1 MIPLTEDKLKREK
14 FLNDL
19 FRMFENFGNHNGH
32 GLTMVINGKYGS
44 GKSTLLGFIE
54 EQNAVDN
61 KFDIIKY
68 DAWENNF
75 FENPMMPILYTI
87 SKLEKTG
94 SKIKE
99 TAKNIVKNIPKA
111 ILSTLTGAHSV
122 DLQPLFNNENIFDDY
137 DNYKNAITKFK
148 EVLTSHCANK
158 KTVLLVDE
166 LDRCLPEYQIK
177 VLEALYHLLDIPNL
191 IVVIALDKDQLETSI
206 QAKFG
211 KELNSHGYLSKFI
224 QYEIDLPEGD
234 TYSYIISLMQFNVL
248 HYSEYDIKLKLAEVF
263 KAINLPI
270 RECILIIEKLNLLFG
285 SNSQCLYFIPIMTAT
300 LLILKHIDYKTYK
313 KFFVKNRE
321 YINNGI
327 TSVDLQ
333 NSPFGL
339 FLEEVKDT
347 EFEKIFKHWLS
358 DDGYGHSLM
367 LHFIELFY
375 PLSKITTESLG
386 KFFNTDPSNI
396 EARFRDR
403 DNWNYPHTANKLIN
417 AINNII

>member
-19 FRMFENFGNHNGH
+19 FRMFENCGNHNGH

-61 KFDIIKY
+61 KFDIIRY

-111 ILSTLTGAHSV
+111 ILSTLAGAHSV

-211 KELNSHGYLSKFI
+211 ASTNTHGYLAKFI
-224 QYEIDLPEGD
+224 QYEVDLPNND
-234 TYSYIISLMQFNVL
+234 TYDYIISLMKFKTSYYDEYEVKKKLSDIFKVL
-248 HYSEYDIKLKLAEVF
+248 
-263 KAINLPI
+263 NLPL
-270 RECILIIEKLNLLFG
+270 RECILIINELNLICG
-285 SNSQCLYFIPIMTAT
+285 ETQWLYYYPIMVAVLLVLKRTNNT
-300 LLILKHIDYKTYK
+300 LFKEFFSNKRNYISSTDAIKLQETPFYK
-313 KFFVKNRE
+313 FVEN
-321 YINNGI
+321 
-327 TSVDLQ
+327 
-333 NSPFGL
+333 
-339 FLEEVKDT
+339 VKGAG
-347 EFEKIFKHWLS
+347 FEKVLNLWLS
-358 DDGYGHSLM
+358 DDGYGHSLL
-367 LHFIELFY
+367 LHFIVLFY
-375 PLSKITTESLG
+375 PISKITTESLAEY
-386 KFFNTDPSNI
+386 FHLPPDEIT
-396 EARFRDR
+396 ARFSRR
-403 DNWNYPHTANKLIN
+403 ESFNYPDTCNSLIDKVNKLL
-417 AINNII
+417 

>member
-1 MIPLTEDKLKREK
+1 MLPLTEDKLKRDQ

-19 FRMFENFGNHNGH
+19 FRMFDNFGNQNGH

-54 EQNAVDN
+54 EQNAVEN
-61 KFDIIKY
+61 KFNIVKY

-94 SKIKE
+94 SQIKE

-111 ILSTLTGAHSV
+111 ILNTLAGAHSI
-122 DLQPLFNNENIFDDY
+122 DLQSLFNNENIFDDY
-137 DNYKNAITKFK
+137 DNYKNAIAKFK
-148 EVLTSHCANK
+148 VVLTTYCANK

-191 IVVIALDKDQLETSI
+191 IVVIALDKNQLEASI

-234 TYSYIISLMQFNVL
+234 TYNYITSLMQFKVL
-248 HYSEYDIKLKLAEVF
+248 HYREYEIKSKLAEVF
-263 KAINLPI
+263 NAIKLPI
-270 RECILIIEKLNLLFG
+270 RECALIIEKLNLLFDTTK
-285 SNSQCLYFIPIMTAT
+285 QCLYFIPILTAT
-300 LLILKHIDYKTYK
+300 LLILKHIDNKIYK
-313 KFFVKNRE
+313 KYFSNTRE
-321 YINNGI
+321 YISNGI
-327 TSVDLQ
+327 TYMDLSS
-333 NSPFGL
+333 SPFGQ
-339 FLEEVKDT
+339 FLEDVKDT
-347 EFEKIFKHWLS
+347 EFEKILQHWLS
-358 DDGYGHSLM
+358 DNGYGHSLM

-375 PLSKITTESLG
+375 PPNKITTESLG
-386 KFFNTDPSNI
+386 RFLNAPPSDI
-396 EARFRDR
+396 EARFRAHE
-403 DNWNYPHTANKLIN
+403 NWTYPQTANRVIN
-417 AINNII
+417 RVNSIM